1 MKKECDIVKDLLFS
15 YNDGVLSNTSKQFVE
30 EHLKVCINC
39 KKNLEEI
46 KKDSE
51 RKSQEKEIDFLK
63 SVKKKIN
70 KQNIIIAISLI
81 ILFVIIGFNV
91 LVYNNYNEIASTMEI
106 YLENDI
112 TNEQLESIKNKLI
125 EESDNIEIEYI
136 SKEKALEKIR
146 NQLGDNSDLLSGYN
160 KDNPINAS
168 IEIKTNT
175 EVEKLVEKVQH
186 MPGINHINIH
196 TNENPYILFIS
207 KILSN

>member
-70 KQNIIIAISLI
+70 KKNIIIAISLI

-136 SKEKALEKIR
+136 
-146 NQLGDNSDLLSGYN
+146 
-160 KDNPINAS
+160 
-168 IEIKTNT
+168 
-175 EVEKLVEKVQH
+175 
-186 MPGINHINIH
+186 
-196 TNENPYILFIS
+196 
-207 KILSN
+207 